1 MGRNADDLPSVV
13 DHRAGKAQIAENRN
27 WECNVLF
34 QSLSLLSSQMLGLST
49 AFVRI
54 FSDSCLSRS
63 WASSG
68 FYNGA
73 LLTPGPMK
81 RDTLFYRIFQQNPTL
96 LFDLLPNPPAN
107 PEGYTFESV
116 EVKETSFRVDGVLC
130 PPKGDGIVYF
140 SEFQMQLIPDL
151 YERMFS
157 EIGVYTYRYRRQVT
171 DWQAVAIYSNRL
183 TEQPTTIVPYEL
195 FDSGRILPIYLD
207 ELGEIEHLPLGVAL
221 LVLTILEGQE
231 AINQAQAMMDRARR
245 VETGS
250 MIMEMISTVMVY
262 KFTSLS
268 RDEVNQMLNY
278 TMDELR
284 ETRFYQ
290 EVSEEGREEGLR
302 QGQRNLIVAQLKAKL
317 GRLSPRQQARIEAL
331 PADRLP
337 ALSLALLNFAAAR
350 DLNDWLNG

>member
-1 MGRNADDLPSVV
+1 
-13 DHRAGKAQIAENRN
+13 
-27 WECNVLF
+27 
-34 QSLSLLSSQMLGLST
+34 
-49 AFVRI
+49 
-54 FSDSCLSRS
+54 
-63 WASSG
+63 
-68 FYNGA
+68 
-73 LLTPGPMK
+73 MK

-96 LFDLLPNPPAN
+96 LFDLLPHPPAN
-107 PEGYTFESV
+107 AEGYTFESV

-130 PPKGDGIVYF
+130 PPNDRGVVYF
-140 SEFQMQLIPDL
+140 SEFQMQRIPDL

-157 EIGVYTYRYRRQVT
+157 EIGVYAFRYREQVT
-171 DWQAVAIYSNRL
+171 DWQAVAIYGNRQI
-183 TEQPTTIVPYEL
+183 EQPHTIVPYEL

-207 ELGEIEHLPLGVAL
+207 ELGEIEQLPLGVAL

-250 MIMEMISTVMVY
+250 VIMEMISTVMVY

-290 EVSEEGREEGLR
+290 EVSAEGREEGREEESR
-302 QGQRNLIVAQLKAKL
+302 RLIGAQLTAKL
-317 GRLSPRQQARIEAL
+317 GALSPQRQARMETLA
-331 PADRLP
+331 ADRLP
-337 ALSLALLNFAAAR
+337 ALSLALLNFTTPS
-350 DLNDWLNG
+350 DLDDWLNG